1 MKLKETRGSMFKN
14 FYLVVLNRHL
24 SYWPRK
30 VAGHFFFTNFILGLL
45 NRHFFTGQEKSR
57 VSFFF
62 TNFFLVVLNR
72 HLSYWHYH
80 SQVIYR
86 AYFFLFLYCQ
96 CQRNGNSVTTNILF
110 LCIIKPLMDL
120 YFAIWT
126 TGVHVFNISVSGMR
140 MVTLLSFAFIIS
152 SNEQLN

>member
-1 MKLKETRGSMFKN
+1 MYEFEGNSRVN
-14 FYLVVLNRHL
+14 FFE
-24 SYWPRK
+24 
-30 VAGHFFFTNFILGLL
+30 FFFLSCWIVIFL
-45 NRHFFTGQEKSR
+45 TGQEKSR
-57 VSFFF
+57 VSFFLQ
-62 TNFFLVVLNR
+62 FFSSR
-72 HLSYWHYH
+72 AESSSYWHYH

-96 CQRNGNSVTTNILF
+96 CQRNGNSVTTNILC

-152 SNEQLN
+152 SNEQLNWLKDSLEFTDRFSSSDIP